1 MFVQGNQGVHAL
13 LTDQAD
19 ALFRAL
25 EHQAEACRANLEAAR
40 GQVSALES
48 ENRALRE
55 RLLALAELEPDN
67 TETPAT
73 QAELPDAG
81 AKARGLGPIAFRGP
95 RRSAGEATEDHAS
108 SASDSPSED
117 QSRSASHAESEAPQ
131 ANLALGAEHEPPSPQ
146 SLLAQWYQ
154 RYPETFFKGH
164 TQPLKTGIHLD
175 LVAREP
181 WPEKLVRRALACYVH
196 LPRYLKAV
204 RADVMRVDLD
214 GQAAGT
220 VTEGEAR
227 HARKQLDELTK
238 KQKKQQKQ
246 HNERKESEQLERK
259 LSQLLAKHSR

>member
-1 MFVQGNQGVHAL
+1 M

-55 RLLALAELEPDN
+55 RLLALAELEPDD

-95 RRSAGEATEDHAS
+95 RRSSGESIEDHAS
-108 SASDSPSED
+108 SASASPSED

-204 RADVMRVDLD
+204 RADVVRVDLD

-220 VTEGEAR
+220 VSEGEAR

-246 HNERKESEQLERK
+246 HHERKESEQLERK
-259 LSQLLAKHSR
+259 LSQLLAKHGR

>member
-1 MFVQGNQGVHAL
+1 M

-25 EHQAEACRANLEAAR
+25 EHQAEACRADLEAAR
-40 GQVSALES
+40 GKVSALES

-55 RLLALAELEPDN
+55 RLLALAELEPDD

-95 RRSAGEATEDHAS
+95 RRPTGEAAEDDA
-108 SASDSPSED
+108 AAAPDVTSDDHGKPTGD
-117 QSRSASHAESEAPQ
+117 AEGEIQQ
-131 ANLALGAEHEPPSPQ
+131 ARLALGAEHEPPSPQ

-214 GQAAGT
+214 GQAAGA

-246 HNERKESEQLERK
+246 HNERKESEQLDRK
-259 LSQLLAKHSR
+259 LSQLLAKHGR

>member
-1 MFVQGNQGVHAL
+1 M
-13 LTDQAD
+13 LTDHAD

-25 EHQAEACRANLEAAR
+25 EHQAEACRADLEAAR

-55 RLLALAELEPDN
+55 RLLALAELEPDD
-67 TETPAT
+67 TETPAA

-95 RRSAGEATEDHAS
+95 RRPAEATEDPAF
-108 SASDSPSED
+108 SASPSSPD
-117 QSRSASHAESEAPQ
+117 DHNQPAGDAESEPPQ
-131 ANLALGAEHEPPSPQ
+131 ARLALGAEHEPPSPQ
-146 SLLAQWYQ
+146 ALLAQWYR

-204 RADVMRVDLD
+204 RVDVMRVDLD

-259 LSQLLAKHSR
+259 LSQLLAKHGR

>member
-1 MFVQGNQGVHAL
+1 M

-55 RLLALAELEPDN
+55 RLLALAELEPDD

-81 AKARGLGPIAFRGP
+81 AKARGLGPIAFRGR

-108 SASDSPSED
+108 SASDSPSEN
-117 QSRSASHAESEAPQ
+117 QSRSASHSESEAPQ

-204 RADVMRVDLD
+204 RVDVTRVDLD

-220 VTEGEAR
+220 VSEGEAR

-246 HNERKESEQLERK
+246 HHERKESEQLERK
-259 LSQLLAKHSR
+259 LSQLLAKHGR

>member
-1 MFVQGNQGVHAL
+1 M
-13 LTDQAD
+13 LTDHAD

-25 EHQAEACRANLEAAR
+25 EHHAEACQAELEAAR
-40 GQVSALES
+40 GQLSALEA

-55 RLLALAELEPDN
+55 RLLALAELEPAEA
-67 TETPAT
+67 ETPAT

-95 RRSAGEATEDHAS
+95 RRTSETAS
-108 SASDSPSED
+108 SSSSNASMSDASPLST
-117 QSRSASHAESEAPQ
+117 ESDDETPQ
-131 ANLALGAEHEPPSPQ
+131 ARLALGAEHEPPSPQ
-146 SLLAQWYQ
+146 ALLSQWYR
-154 RYPETFFKGH
+154 RYPDTFFKGH

-204 RADVMRVDLD
+204 RAGVMRVDLD
-214 GQAAGT
+214 GQAVEA

-227 HARKQLDELTK
+227 HARKQLDGLTQ
-238 KQKKQQKQ
+238 KQKKQQRHQ
-246 HNERKESEQLERK
+246 QERKESEQLERK
-259 LSQLLAKHSR
+259 LSQLLAKHGQ

>member
-1 MFVQGNQGVHAL
+1 M
-13 LTDQAD
+13 LTDHAD

-40 GQVSALES
+40 GQVAALES

-55 RLLALAELEPDN
+55 RLLALAELEPDD

-95 RRSAGEATEDHAS
+95 RRSAAEVTEDHAS
-108 SASDSPSED
+108 SASASPSD
-117 QSRSASHAESEAPQ
+117 DRNKNAGHAESETPQ
-131 ANLALGAEHEPPSPQ
+131 ARLALGVEHEPPSPQ
-146 SLLAQWYQ
+146 SLLSQWYQ

-204 RADVMRVDLD
+204 RADAMRVDLD

-246 HNERKESEQLERK
+246 HSERKESEQLDRK
-259 LSQLLAKHSR
+259 LSQLLAKHGR

>member
-1 MFVQGNQGVHAL
+1 M
-13 LTDQAD
+13 LTDHAD

-25 EHQAEACRANLEAAR
+25 EHQAEACRADLEAAR
-40 GQVSALES
+40 GKVTALES

-55 RLLALAELEPDN
+55 RLLALAELEPDD
-67 TETPAT
+67 TQTPAT

-95 RRSAGEATEDHAS
+95 RRPTGEATEDHAP
-108 SASDSPSED
+108 SALASPSDDHSQPTGE
-117 QSRSASHAESEAPQ
+117 AESEIPQ
-131 ANLALGAEHEPPSPQ
+131 ASLALGAEHEPPSPQ

-154 RYPETFFKGH
+154 RYPDTFFKGH

-214 GQAAGT
+214 GQPAGG

-246 HNERKESEQLERK
+246 HSERKESEQLERK
-259 LSQLLAKHSR
+259 LSQLLAKHGR

>member
-1 MFVQGNQGVHAL
+1 M
-13 LTDQAD
+13 LTDHAD

-25 EHQAEACRANLEAAR
+25 EHQAEACRAELEAAR
-40 GQVSALES
+40 GQVAALES

-55 RLLALAELEPDN
+55 RLLALAELEPDAAA
-67 TETPAT
+67 TPVA

-95 RRSAGEATEDHAS
+95 RRSAGEAAEAHAS
-108 SASDSPSED
+108 SAPASPLGD
-117 QSRSASHAESEAPQ
+117 QSNTTGDAGGEAHQ
-131 ANLALGAEHEPPSPQ
+131 AHLALGAEHEPPSPQ
-146 SLLAQWYQ
+146 ALLAQWYR

-204 RADVMRVDLD
+204 RAGVMRVDLD
-214 GQAAGT
+214 GQSAGA
-220 VTEGEAR
+220 VTESEAR
-227 HARKQLDELTK
+227 HARKQLDELTR

-259 LSQLLAKHSR
+259 LSQLLAKHGR

>member
-1 MFVQGNQGVHAL
+1 M
-13 LTDQAD
+13 LTDHAD

-55 RLLALAELEPDN
+55 RLLALAELEPDE

-95 RRSAGEATEDHAS
+95 RRSAGEATDDHAS
-108 SASDSPSED
+108 SAATSPSDD
-117 QSRSASHAESEAPQ
+117 QSKSASRAESETPQ
-131 ANLALGAEHEPPSPQ
+131 ANQELGAENEPPSPQ

-259 LSQLLAKHSR
+259 LSQLLAKHGR